1 MCPVVTCH
9 VTQAHVSKQKFNRV
23 QTKLGSKTS
32 PVNDMTH
39 LQSQLH
45 STDRAAAAARLL
57 CIWCLN
63 LTI

>member
-9 VTQAHVSKQKFNRV
+9 VIQAHVSKQKFNIL

-39 LQSQLH
+39 LQSQPLD
-45 STDRAAAAARLL
+45 DRALL
-57 CIWCLN
+57 LDCYAYGV
-63 LTI
+63 

>member
-9 VTQAHVSKQKFNRV
+9 VTQAHVSKQKFNIL

-45 STDRAAAAARLL
+45 SRRDDRAAAAARL
-57 CIWCLN
+57 CYAYGV
-63 LTI
+63 